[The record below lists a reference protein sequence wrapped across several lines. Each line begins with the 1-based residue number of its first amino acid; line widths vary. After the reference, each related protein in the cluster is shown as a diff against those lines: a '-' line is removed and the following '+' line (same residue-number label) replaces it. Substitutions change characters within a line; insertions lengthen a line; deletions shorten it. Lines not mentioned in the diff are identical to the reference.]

1 MNVQDE
7 LPADSIVPINLDDPD
22 AAINA
27 MMRGREDN
35 LWDQRKDTLAKTR
48 DLILHD
54 FNIMGLIARLAKDK
68 AHVPNEVISRSI
80 RAERSLWP
88 EKGSRGSVPLYL
100 LRSALLALSP
110 NIELRAA
117 KMKQAR
123 KNR

>member
-7 LPADSIVPINLDDPD
+7 LPADSIVPINLKDPD

-27 MMRGREDN
+27 MMQARKDN
-35 LWDQRKDTLAKTR
+35 LWDQRKKTLAKTR

-54 FNIMGLIARLAKDK
+54 FNIMGLIARLTKGK
-68 AHVPNEVISRSI
+68 ADLPFEATSRLI

-88 EKGSRGSVPLYL
+88 EQGSRGSVPLYL
-100 LRSALLALSP
+100 LRSALLAINP